1 MASAIQFRNRYAK
14 RLAALKNERS
24 TWLATWREISQFIDP
39 YNFRLSSDNKND
51 GKRKNQK
58 IINST
63 AQLALRNLRSGMF
76 SGLTNPSLPWFKL
89 SIPNRKI
96 ATKKAVKVYLENCA
110 EVMQAVFGNS
120 NVYNELQK
128 AYGHLGA
135 YGIAALLIEED
146 PKYDI
151 RATLL
156 PIGQYCLAK
165 NADGIVD
172 TCYREYALTVRQLV
186 EKYGEDKVSQQTR
199 DAYKQGNFDRYV
211 DVIHAIEPRHL
222 RNIEGKT
229 AKDMPFA
236 SIVIEK
242 GAEEHEVLSE
252 SGYKDFP
259 VLCPRWDSIG
269 EDVYGTSPAMDAIG
283 DVKQLQD
290 MEKTLA
296 QALAKEVNPPL
307 QVRGGAKVA
316 QINVSPGAI
325 NRIAATDGESG
336 IFPVYNVQL
345 NVAALATKMDQVEQR
360 IKRVFFEDLFLIVS
374 QLDDVRTA
382 TDIIERK
389 SEKLLML
396 GPVIQ
401 GLERELLNPL
411 ISRVF
416 GILEELGRFGDVPED
431 LADAKQNVNDESRAT
446 ALKDHLRPVYE
457 SVLTSAQKSQS
468 TGHIESFMQ
477 LLGPIIGADPNS
489 ALRVNFDEI
498 ITEIAM
504 KTGITAQA
512 IRDDEEV
519 AALRQQAQEA
529 QQAQMQ
535 SEQLLQGAQGAK
547 LLADAQVTDQ
557 NALGMMLGQAGMGM

>member
-1 MASAIQFRNRYAK
+1 MSSAIEFRNQYAK
-14 RLAALKNERS
+14 RLSALKNERS
-24 TWLATWREISQFIDP
+24 TWLAHWREISQFIDT
-39 YNFRLSSDNKND
+39 YNFRMSSDNKND
-51 GKRKNQK
+51 GRRKNQK

-89 SIPNRKI
+89 SIPNRKV
-96 ATKKAVKVYLENCA
+96 ATKKAVKVFLEDCA
-110 EVMQAVFGNS
+110 EVMQAVFANS
-120 NVYNELQK
+120 NIYNELQK

-156 PIGQYCLAK
+156 PVGQYCLAK
-165 NADGIVD
+165 NADGIID
-172 TCYREYALTVRQLV
+172 TCYREYSLTVRQLV
-186 EKYGEDKVSQQTR
+186 DKYGRDKVSQATR
-199 DAYKQGNFDRYV
+199 DAYDSQNFDRYV
-211 DVIHAIEPRHL
+211 DVIHAIEPRRI
-222 RNIEGKT
+222 RNPEGKT
-229 AKDMPFA
+229 ALDMPFA

-242 GAEEHEVLSE
+242 GAEENEVLSE

-283 DVKQLQD
+283 DVKQLQE
-290 MEKTLA
+290 MER
-296 QALAKEVNPPL
+296 QAAAGLAKEVNPPL
-307 QVRGGAKVA
+307 LVRGGAKVA

-325 NRIAATDGESG
+325 NRIASTDGESG
-336 IFPVYNVQL
+336 IFPIYNVQL
-345 NVAALATKMDQVEQR
+345 NLAALEQKMEKVEQR
-360 IKRVFFEDLFLIVS
+360 IKRAFFEDLFLIVS

-389 SEKLLML
+389 AEKLLML

-411 ISRVF
+411 ITRTF
-416 GILEELGRFGDVPED
+416 GILEERGLFGDVPEE
-431 LADAKQNVNDESRAT
+431 LADEKKSVTEKNRAT

-457 SVLTSAQKSQS
+457 SAFTSAQKSQS
-468 TGHIESFMQ
+468 TGHIQSFMQ
-477 LLGPIIGADPNS
+477 LVGPIIGADPNS

-519 AALRQQAQEA
+519 DSLRQQAQQA
-529 QQAQMQ
+529 QQAQMAT
-535 SEQLLQGAQGAK
+535 EQMVQGAQGAK
-547 LLADAQVTDQ
+547 LLSDTQITDQ